1 MKVVASK
8 PKEREVRVTLSVEE
22 AQILSNVLYDDSI
35 SSEDKDRIGFDSN
48 LMSAIEEALDE

>member
-35 SSEDKDRIGFDSN
+35 SSEDKDRIGFDSD